1 MNNIR
6 RKYSREFKLQT
17 VQRYA
22 IGVESMAQI
31 ERERDITPG
40 LLSEW
45 RVQFLPDL
53 LAISPVIDSASIHL
67 AENENE
73 ANFKAQRIILLPST
87 AIPIWTQ
94 TPIDKPDWAQFY
106 GYTVYSYTEFMAGK
120 KYLRSNGVHTGLD
133 WGKFKESFTSG
144 QQHPVYAACEGEV
157 IKIDR
162 GTTSYKPGLVII
174 KPKNY
179 SRLKLFYGHLQDIQ
193 VDEKAIVGPQTKLG
207 ILDPDERHVHI
218 EIRRE
223 DNSYIN
229 PYPFLGPDLKKVLFK
244 CTDKFKGTR
253 YVKHKENPI
262 PAWGSYS

>member
-1 MNNIR
+1 MDITRQN
-6 RKYSREFKLQT
+6 YSRKFKLHT

-22 IGVESMAQI
+22 AGVESMAQI

-40 LLSEW
+40 LLSKW
-45 RVQFLPDL
+45 RVQYLPEL
-53 LAISPVIDSASIHL
+53 LAISPVIDSSSIHL
-67 AENENE
+67 ATENEDE
-73 ANFKAQRIILLPST
+73 ANFRPQRIILVPST

-106 GYTVYSYTEFMAGK
+106 GHTVYSYTQFMAGE
-120 KYLRSNGVHTGLD
+120 KYLRSDGVHTGLD
-133 WGKFKESFTSG
+133 WGKSFTPG
-144 QQHPVYAACEGEV
+144 QQYPVFAACQGEV

-162 GTTSYKPGLVII
+162 STTSYKPGLVII

-207 ILDPDERHVHI
+207 ILDPGEEHVHI

-229 PYPFLGPDLKKVLFK
+229 PYPFLGPDLKKVLFSYK
-244 CTDKFKGTR
+244 DKDKATR
-253 YVKHKENPI
+253 YVKHIKNPI